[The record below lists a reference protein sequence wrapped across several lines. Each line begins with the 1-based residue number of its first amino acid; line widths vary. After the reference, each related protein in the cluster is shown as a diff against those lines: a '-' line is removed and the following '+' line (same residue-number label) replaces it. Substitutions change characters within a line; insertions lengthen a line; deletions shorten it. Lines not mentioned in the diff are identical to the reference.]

1 MLGHD
6 HRGLPPSL
14 EGRGRGWV
22 ALEGTLSP
30 APSLPTPNPSL
41 SGRGE
46 AVTIPGTIVSVKADT
61 LAQTTTPAQAGAQLG
76 DSCKGAWSAITSTSP
91 IGPRHAPGWKPSPG
105 WKPGWK
111 RSPGSSV
118 RKFATLTLALFATA
132 CIGPRPEAPATT
144 AVAPP
149 PAWRTALGTGAPVQ
163 ADWWNAFGDPVLTG
177 LVARARANS
186 PDLGSAAARIDE
198 ARAAARLARAQQTPL
213 INGSAP
219 STTGQTVSPF
229 GTPSDAIGAQPAVSI
244 SYELDLFG
252 RLRLASQAARA
263 QLLASEAARDTVRLG
278 IASSVA
284 TGYIT
289 LRALDQRLAVARQT
303 LAARAE
309 GLRIARRR
317 AETGYTSNLELRQ
330 SEAEFHATEQLV
342 PAAQLAIIRQ
352 ENALSLLLGD
362 NPGPIPRGRTLDQ
375 LAAPAIP
382 DGLPA
387 DLLRRRPDLY
397 QAEQTLVAADRSL
410 DSARAAMLPNLAL
423 TGSAGVVLSTA
434 LANPIAVFSIGAS
447 VLSPIFDGGRLGAQ
461 ADAATARR
469 DQAAFAYRR
478 TALQAF
484 REVDDSLAGVQRSGQ
499 QAVARAGQR
508 DALAGALRNASNR
521 YRAGYSAYIDQLDAQ
536 RGLLTAELSLVQARA
551 DRLTAYVTLYQAM
564 GGGWS
569 REDAAVVR
577 R

>member
-1 MLGHD
+1 VETH
-6 HRGLPPSL
+6 
-14 EGRGRGWV
+14 
-22 ALEGTLSP
+22 A
-30 APSLPTPNPSL
+30 PTPA
-41 SGRGE
+41 E
-46 AVTIPGTIVSVKADT
+46 
-61 LAQTTTPAQAGAQLG
+61 AGAQLG
-76 DSCKGAWSAITSTSP
+76 DGDNEALSAVTATFP
-91 IGPRHAPGWKPSPG
+91 AGPRPSPG
-105 WKPGWK
+105 WWLTVRVRRAVPGWWHEMRAW
-111 RSPGSSV
+111 RSTGAW
-118 RKFATLTLALFATA
+118 RAATALPLALLATA

-144 AVAPP
+144 AVVPP
-149 PAWRTALGTGAPVQ
+149 PAWRTALGAGEPIR
-163 ADWWNAFGDPVLTG
+163 ADWWSAFGDPALSS
-177 LVARARANS
+177 LVARALANS
-186 PDLGSAAARIDE
+186 PDLGAAAARIDE

-213 INGSAP
+213 VSGSAP

-229 GTPSDAIGAQPAVSI
+229 GLPSDAIGAQPSVSI
-244 SYELDLFG
+244 SYDLDLFG
-252 RLRLASQAARA
+252 RLRQATRAAQA
-263 QLLASEAARDTVRLG
+263 QLLATEAARDTVRLG
-278 IASSVA
+278 LASSVA
-284 TGYIT
+284 SGYIT

-317 AETGYTSNLELRQ
+317 AESGYTSNLELRQ
-330 SEAEFHATEQLV
+330 AEAEYHATEQLV
-342 PAAQLAIIRQ
+342 PAAELAISRQ
-352 ENALSLLLGD
+352 ENVLSLLVGD
-362 NPGPIPRGRTLDQ
+362 VPGAIPRGVTLDQ

-397 QAEQTLVAADRSL
+397 QAEQTLAATDRSL

-423 TGSAGVVLSTA
+423 TGSAGVVLSSA

-447 VLSPIFDGGRLGAQ
+447 VLSPILDGGRLGAQ

-484 REVDDSLAGVQRSGQ
+484 REVDDSLAGVRRSGE
-499 QAVARAGQR
+499 QATAFAGQR

-569 REDAAVVR
+569 RAEADRVR

>member
-1 MLGHD
+1 MGN
-6 HRGLPPSL
+6 GGNEAQST
-14 EGRGRGWV
+14 V
-22 ALEGTLSP
+22 T
-30 APSLPTPNPSL
+30 PTF
-41 SGRGE
+41 
-46 AVTIPGTIVSVKADT
+46 
-61 LAQTTTPAQAGAQLG
+61 
-76 DSCKGAWSAITSTSP
+76 P
-91 IGPRHAPGWKPSPG
+91 IGPRPSPG
-105 WKPGWK
+105 GK
-111 RSPGSSV
+111 R
-118 RKFATLTLALFATA
+118 FARAYSLRSHQPLKAKSARTALTLAVLATG
-132 CIGPRPEAPATT
+132 CIGPRPEPPATT
-144 AVAPP
+144 AAAPP
-149 PAWRTALGTGAPVQ
+149 PAWRTALGTGAPIR
-163 ADWWNAFGDPVLTG
+163 ADWWSAFGDPVLTG
-177 LVARARANS
+177 LVARALANS

-213 INGSAP
+213 VSGSAP

-244 SYELDLFG
+244 SYDLDLFG

-342 PAAQLAIIRQ
+342 PAAQLAISRQ

-387 DLLRRRPDLY
+387 DLLRRRPDLF
-397 QAEQTLVAADRSL
+397 QAEQTLVATDRSL

-499 QAVARAGQR
+499 QAVALAGQR

-569 REDAAVVR
+569 RADAEAVR

>member
-1 MLGHD
+1 MREGAA
-6 HRGLPPSL
+6 PPH
-14 EGRGRGWV
+14 
-22 ALEGTLSP
+22 AATPTKTATP
-30 APSLPTPNPSL
+30 ASIPTPA
-41 SGRGE
+41 E
-46 AVTIPGTIVSVKADT
+46 
-61 LAQTTTPAQAGAQLG
+61 AGAQLG
-76 DSCKGAWSAITSTSP
+76 DGDDGALSVVTAAFPT
-91 IGPRHAPGWKPSPG
+91 GPRPSPG
-105 WKPGWK
+105 WWLTVRVRRGVPGWWA
-111 RSPGSSV
+111 PV
-118 RKFATLTLALFATA
+118 RAWGGVRAWRRKHAWRTAAALPLALLATA
-132 CIGPRPEAPATT
+132 CIGPRPEAPAAT

-149 PAWRTALGTGAPVQ
+149 PAWRTALGPGTPIR
-163 ADWWNAFGDPVLTG
+163 ADWWSAFGDPVLTQ
-177 LVARARANS
+177 LVGRALANS
-186 PDLGSAAARIDE
+186 PDLGAAAARIDE

-213 INGSAP
+213 VNGSAP
-219 STTGQTVSPF
+219 GTTGQTVGAL
-229 GTPSDAIGAQPAVSI
+229 GTPIDAIGAQPAVSI
-244 SYELDLFG
+244 SYDLDLFG
-252 RLRLASQAARA
+252 RLRQASRAAQA
-263 QLLASEAARDTVRLG
+263 QLLASEASRDTVRLA

-303 LAARAE
+303 LDARAE

-330 SEAEFHATEQLV
+330 AEAEYHATEQLV
-342 PAAQLAIIRQ
+342 PAAELSISRQ

-362 NPGPIPRGRTLDQ
+362 VPGPIPRGLPLDR

-397 QAEQTLVAADRSL
+397 QAEQTLVATDRSL

-423 TGSAGVVLSTA
+423 TGSAGVVLSSA
-434 LANPIAVFSIGAS
+434 LADPIAVFSIGAS

-484 REVDDSLAGVQRSGQ
+484 REVDDSLAGVRRSGE
-499 QAVARAGQR
+499 QANAFAAQR

-569 REDAAVVR
+569 RDDAAIVR